1 MAAWHSST
9 PGLGAITSE
18 VVVVDG
24 LGPPGLGVRDR
35 APQLEDEVVSEAEGL
50 EVRAVDGL
58 HQLHRVRFSLSK
70 IPNLRC

>member
-50 EVRAVDGL
+50 EVRVVDGL
-58 HQLHRVRFSLSK
+58 RQLHRVGFVFREVVD
-70 IPNLRC
+70 LRR

>member
-35 APQLEDEVVSEAEGL
+35 APQLEDEVVSEAKGL
-50 EVRAVDGL
+50 EVGVVDGL
-58 HQLHRVRFSLSK
+58 SQLHRVGFVFREVVD
-70 IPNLRC
+70 LRR